1 MKIVSPA
8 DAKAELS
15 TYVRKYD
22 DVLGAGCW
30 RLWHTPEWEVPMPR
44 QSPYVIELSKA
55 ERGELAARA
64 RKYTH
69 HIRSRCPIVRST

>member
-1 MKIVSPA
+1 MFVNNA
-8 DAKAELS
+8 DC
-15 TYVRKYD
+15 R
-22 DVLGAGCW
+22 

-69 HIRSRCPIVRST
+69 HIRSRCPIVRPT

>member
-1 MKIVSPA
+1 
-8 DAKAELS
+8 
-15 TYVRKYD
+15 
-22 DVLGAGCW
+22 
-30 RLWHTPEWEVPMPR
+30 MPR

-69 HIRSRCPIVRST
+69 HIRSRCPIVRPTWSAPTARIRSPRCALKKSS